1 MTNNTTPSRHLV
13 VRTDY
18 KVTLREIL
26 RFNQLKEHMNLEIH
40 QTQPRVHLPI
50 RITESL
56 HRKFTQISD
65 STQIPKSR
73 LTRIGLELL
82 FHNIETNGITSV
94 LNEHQGVY

>member
-1 MTNNTTPSRHLV
+1 
-13 VRTDY
+13 
-18 KVTLREIL
+18 
-26 RFNQLKEHMNLEIH
+26 MNL
-40 QTQPRVHLPI
+40 QTYQTKPRVQIPI

-56 HRKFTQISD
+56 NRKFTQISD
-65 STQIPKSR
+65 STHIPKSR

>member
-1 MTNNTTPSRHLV
+1 
-13 VRTDY
+13 
-18 KVTLREIL
+18 
-26 RFNQLKEHMNLEIH
+26 MNLETY
-40 QTQPRVHLPI
+40 QTKPRVQVPV

-65 STQIPKSR
+65 STHIPKSR

>member
-1 MTNNTTPSRHLV
+1 M
-13 VRTDY
+13 
-18 KVTLREIL
+18 K
-26 RFNQLKEHMNLEIH
+26 LE
-40 QTQPRVHLPI
+40 TYETEPRVQVPV

-65 STQIPKSR
+65 STHIPKSR